1 MNDTICAISTALG
14 VGAISIIRVSGDEA
28 IDIVNKI
35 FDKDLTK
42 KESHTINYGHIVYND
57 EIIDEVMVSIM
68 KSPKTFTKEDI
79 VEINSH
85 GGVAVT
91 NKVLEILLLEGARLA
106 EPGEFT
112 KRAFLNG
119 RIDLVEAES
128 IMDLIES
135 KTETS
140 RKLAISGME
149 GKVSKL
155 VKNIID
161 NLVKVNANI
170 EVNIDYPEYEDIEIV
185 TKEKI
190 EEMSKYINKELTKLL
205 NESEN
210 GKLIKDGINTLI
222 LGRPNVGKSS
232 ILNKLIEEDKAIVT
246 SVAGT
251 TRDIVEGQI
260 RVNGILLNI
269 IDTAGVRETEDIVE
283 KIGVEKSLSLVNDA
297 DLIILVFNNNEKL
310 TDEDKK
316 LLEYTKEKKR
326 IIVINKIDLDNN
338 LDISNLKNE
347 RIVKISALKDSG
359 IESLKNEINDMF
371 NLEEINLGD
380 FTYLSNSRQISLVKK
395 AVEISKNLED
405 ALNNDVP
412 IDLLEIDIKE
422 ICGCALA
429 NVLIKNHNVKIWSFK
444 KKEADVIN
452 NEHRC
457 MFIDNSKLDERIVC
471 YTNYEDVIEDS
482 EYLILVTPSSVI
494 RNTCQ
499 NIKKYVTNKKII
511 IASKGMEIET
521 NKFLI
526 DIVKEELDLKYIGV
540 ISGPSI
546 AKEVIN
552 DMGLKVVFASNNSD
566 YNNEIKNNFETN
578 KFKIELSDDV
588 IGTELG
594 GTLKNIISIAS
605 GLVNGLNLGNNMNAI
620 LITKGL
626 EEIKKIGLKLGAK
639 EETFYGLSS
648 LGDLLTTCLSNESR
662 NNRCGILLSQG
673 KKIDEI
679 KEEIGMVIEGLDAL
693 KIAYNISQKYN
704 INTKII
710 NTLYDIIYSEKNKES
725 IIDAVLN

>member
-14 VGAISIIRVSGDEA
+14 VGAISIIRVSGDDA

-42 KESHTINYGHIVYND
+42 KESHTINYGHIVYKG

-326 IIVINKIDLDNN
+326 IIVINKIDLENN

-347 RIVKISALKDSG
+347 RIVKVSALKDNG
-359 IESLKNEINDMF
+359 IENLKNEINDMF

-422 ICGCALA
+422 IC
-429 NVLIKNHNVKIWSFK
+429 
-444 KKEADVIN
+444 E
-452 NEHRC
+452 
-457 MFIDNSKLDERIVC
+457 
-471 YTNYEDVIEDS
+471 
-482 EYLILVTPSSVI
+482 ILGE
-494 RNTCQ
+494 
-499 NIKKYVTNKKII
+499 II
-511 IASKGMEIET
+511 GESYDDK
-521 NKFLI
+521 LI
-526 DIVKEELDLKYIGV
+526 DTL
-540 ISGPSI
+540 
-546 AKEVIN
+546 
-552 DMGLKVVFASNNSD
+552 FSN
-566 YNNEIKNNFETN
+566 FC
-578 KFKIELSDDV
+578 
-588 IGTELG
+588 LG
-594 GTLKNIISIAS
+594 K
-605 GLVNGLNLGNNMNAI
+605 
-620 LITKGL
+620 
-626 EEIKKIGLKLGAK
+626 
-639 EETFYGLSS
+639 
-648 LGDLLTTCLSNESR
+648 
-662 NNRCGILLSQG
+662 
-673 KKIDEI
+673 
-679 KEEIGMVIEGLDAL
+679 
-693 KIAYNISQKYN
+693 
-704 INTKII
+704 
-710 NTLYDIIYSEKNKES
+710 
-725 IIDAVLN
+725 

>member
-42 KESHTINYGHIVYND
+42 KESHTINYGHIVYNG

-283 KIGVEKSLSLVNDA
+283 KIGVEKSLSLINDV

-316 LLEYTKEKKR
+316 LIEYTKEKKR
-326 IIVINKIDLDNN
+326 IIVINKIDLENN

-347 RIVKISALKDSG
+347 RIVKVSALKDSG
-359 IESLKNEINDMF
+359 IENLKNEINDMF

-422 ICGCALA
+422 IC
-429 NVLIKNHNVKIWSFK
+429 
-444 KKEADVIN
+444 E
-452 NEHRC
+452 
-457 MFIDNSKLDERIVC
+457 
-471 YTNYEDVIEDS
+471 
-482 EYLILVTPSSVI
+482 ILGE
-494 RNTCQ
+494 
-499 NIKKYVTNKKII
+499 II
-511 IASKGMEIET
+511 GESYDDK
-521 NKFLI
+521 LI
-526 DIVKEELDLKYIGV
+526 DTL
-540 ISGPSI
+540 
-546 AKEVIN
+546 
-552 DMGLKVVFASNNSD
+552 FSN
-566 YNNEIKNNFETN
+566 FC
-578 KFKIELSDDV
+578 
-588 IGTELG
+588 LG
-594 GTLKNIISIAS
+594 K
-605 GLVNGLNLGNNMNAI
+605 
-620 LITKGL
+620 
-626 EEIKKIGLKLGAK
+626 
-639 EETFYGLSS
+639 
-648 LGDLLTTCLSNESR
+648 
-662 NNRCGILLSQG
+662 
-673 KKIDEI
+673 
-679 KEEIGMVIEGLDAL
+679 
-693 KIAYNISQKYN
+693 
-704 INTKII
+704 
-710 NTLYDIIYSEKNKES
+710 
-725 IIDAVLN
+725 

>member
-42 KESHTINYGHIVYND
+42 KESHTINYGHIVYNG

-190 EEMSKYINKELTKLL
+190 EEMSKYINNELTKLL

-283 KIGVEKSLSLVNDA
+283 KIGVEKSLSLINDA

-326 IIVINKIDLDNN
+326 IIVVNKIDLENN

-347 RIVKISALKDSG
+347 RIVKVSALKNSG
-359 IESLKNEINDMF
+359 IENLKNEINDMF

-422 ICGCALA
+422 IC
-429 NVLIKNHNVKIWSFK
+429 
-444 KKEADVIN
+444 E
-452 NEHRC
+452 
-457 MFIDNSKLDERIVC
+457 
-471 YTNYEDVIEDS
+471 
-482 EYLILVTPSSVI
+482 ILGE
-494 RNTCQ
+494 
-499 NIKKYVTNKKII
+499 II
-511 IASKGMEIET
+511 GESYDDK
-521 NKFLI
+521 LI
-526 DIVKEELDLKYIGV
+526 DTL
-540 ISGPSI
+540 
-546 AKEVIN
+546 
-552 DMGLKVVFASNNSD
+552 FSN
-566 YNNEIKNNFETN
+566 FC
-578 KFKIELSDDV
+578 
-588 IGTELG
+588 LG
-594 GTLKNIISIAS
+594 K
-605 GLVNGLNLGNNMNAI
+605 
-620 LITKGL
+620 
-626 EEIKKIGLKLGAK
+626 
-639 EETFYGLSS
+639 
-648 LGDLLTTCLSNESR
+648 
-662 NNRCGILLSQG
+662 
-673 KKIDEI
+673 
-679 KEEIGMVIEGLDAL
+679 
-693 KIAYNISQKYN
+693 
-704 INTKII
+704 
-710 NTLYDIIYSEKNKES
+710 
-725 IIDAVLN
+725 

>member
-42 KESHTINYGHIVYND
+42 KESHTINYGHIVYNG

-326 IIVINKIDLDNN
+326 IIVINKIDLENN

-380 FTYLSNSRQISLVKK
+380 FTYLSNSRQISLVKN

-405 ALNNDVP
+405 TLNNDVP

-422 ICGCALA
+422 IC
-429 NVLIKNHNVKIWSFK
+429 
-444 KKEADVIN
+444 E
-452 NEHRC
+452 
-457 MFIDNSKLDERIVC
+457 
-471 YTNYEDVIEDS
+471 
-482 EYLILVTPSSVI
+482 ILGE
-494 RNTCQ
+494 
-499 NIKKYVTNKKII
+499 II
-511 IASKGMEIET
+511 GESYDDK
-521 NKFLI
+521 LI
-526 DIVKEELDLKYIGV
+526 DTL
-540 ISGPSI
+540 
-546 AKEVIN
+546 
-552 DMGLKVVFASNNSD
+552 FSN
-566 YNNEIKNNFETN
+566 FC
-578 KFKIELSDDV
+578 
-588 IGTELG
+588 LG
-594 GTLKNIISIAS
+594 K
-605 GLVNGLNLGNNMNAI
+605 
-620 LITKGL
+620 
-626 EEIKKIGLKLGAK
+626 
-639 EETFYGLSS
+639 
-648 LGDLLTTCLSNESR
+648 
-662 NNRCGILLSQG
+662 
-673 KKIDEI
+673 
-679 KEEIGMVIEGLDAL
+679 
-693 KIAYNISQKYN
+693 
-704 INTKII
+704 
-710 NTLYDIIYSEKNKES
+710 
-725 IIDAVLN
+725 

>member
-1 MNDTICAISTALG
+1 MNDTICSISTALG

-42 KESHTINYGHIVYND
+42 KESHTINYGHIVYNG

-326 IIVINKIDLDNN
+326 IIVINKIDLENN

-422 ICGCALA
+422 IC
-429 NVLIKNHNVKIWSFK
+429 
-444 KKEADVIN
+444 E
-452 NEHRC
+452 
-457 MFIDNSKLDERIVC
+457 
-471 YTNYEDVIEDS
+471 
-482 EYLILVTPSSVI
+482 ILGE
-494 RNTCQ
+494 
-499 NIKKYVTNKKII
+499 II
-511 IASKGMEIET
+511 GESYDDK
-521 NKFLI
+521 LI
-526 DIVKEELDLKYIGV
+526 DTL
-540 ISGPSI
+540 
-546 AKEVIN
+546 
-552 DMGLKVVFASNNSD
+552 FSN
-566 YNNEIKNNFETN
+566 FC
-578 KFKIELSDDV
+578 
-588 IGTELG
+588 LG
-594 GTLKNIISIAS
+594 K
-605 GLVNGLNLGNNMNAI
+605 
-620 LITKGL
+620 
-626 EEIKKIGLKLGAK
+626 
-639 EETFYGLSS
+639 
-648 LGDLLTTCLSNESR
+648 
-662 NNRCGILLSQG
+662 
-673 KKIDEI
+673 
-679 KEEIGMVIEGLDAL
+679 
-693 KIAYNISQKYN
+693 
-704 INTKII
+704 
-710 NTLYDIIYSEKNKES
+710 
-725 IIDAVLN
+725 

>member
-42 KESHTINYGHIVYND
+42 KESHTINYGHIVYNG

-68 KSPKTFTKEDI
+68 KSPKTFTKEDTI
-79 VEINSH
+79 EINSH
-85 GGVAVT
+85 GGIAVT
-91 NKVLEILLLEGARLA
+91 NKVLELLLLEGARLA

-283 KIGVEKSLSLVNDA
+283 KIGVEKSLSLINDA

-326 IIVINKIDLDNN
+326 IIVVNKIDLENN

-347 RIVKISALKDSG
+347 RIVKVSALKDSG
-359 IESLKNEINDMF
+359 IENLKNEINDIF

-422 ICGCALA
+422 ICEILGEIIGESYDDK
-429 NVLIKNHNVKIWSFK
+429 LI
-444 KKEADVIN
+444 
-452 NEHRC
+452 
-457 MFIDNSKLDERIVC
+457 
-471 YTNYEDVIEDS
+471 YT
-482 EYLILVTPSSVI
+482 L
-494 RNTCQ
+494 
-499 NIKKYVTNKKII
+499 
-511 IASKGMEIET
+511 
-521 NKFLI
+521 F
-526 DIVKEELDLKYIGV
+526 
-540 ISGPSI
+540 
-546 AKEVIN
+546 
-552 DMGLKVVFASNNSD
+552 SN
-566 YNNEIKNNFETN
+566 FC
-578 KFKIELSDDV
+578 
-588 IGTELG
+588 LG
-594 GTLKNIISIAS
+594 K
-605 GLVNGLNLGNNMNAI
+605 
-620 LITKGL
+620 
-626 EEIKKIGLKLGAK
+626 
-639 EETFYGLSS
+639 
-648 LGDLLTTCLSNESR
+648 
-662 NNRCGILLSQG
+662 
-673 KKIDEI
+673 
-679 KEEIGMVIEGLDAL
+679 
-693 KIAYNISQKYN
+693 
-704 INTKII
+704 
-710 NTLYDIIYSEKNKES
+710 
-725 IIDAVLN
+725 

>member
-1 MNDTICAISTALG
+1 MNNTICAISTALG
-14 VGAISIIRVSGDEA
+14 VGAISIIRVSGDDA

-42 KESHTINYGHIVYND
+42 KESHTINYGHIVYKG

-155 VKNIID
+155 VKNIIE
-161 NLVKVNANI
+161 NLVTVNANI

-210 GKLIKDGINTLI
+210 GKLIKDGIKTLI

-316 LLEYTKEKKR
+316 LLEYTKDKKR
-326 IIVINKIDLDNN
+326 IIVINKIDLENN

-347 RIVKISALKDSG
+347 RIVKVSALKDSG
-359 IESLKNEINDMF
+359 IENLKNEINDMF

-422 ICGCALA
+422 IC
-429 NVLIKNHNVKIWSFK
+429 
-444 KKEADVIN
+444 E
-452 NEHRC
+452 
-457 MFIDNSKLDERIVC
+457 
-471 YTNYEDVIEDS
+471 
-482 EYLILVTPSSVI
+482 ILGE
-494 RNTCQ
+494 
-499 NIKKYVTNKKII
+499 II
-511 IASKGMEIET
+511 GESYDDK
-521 NKFLI
+521 LI
-526 DIVKEELDLKYIGV
+526 DTL
-540 ISGPSI
+540 
-546 AKEVIN
+546 
-552 DMGLKVVFASNNSD
+552 FSN
-566 YNNEIKNNFETN
+566 FC
-578 KFKIELSDDV
+578 
-588 IGTELG
+588 LG
-594 GTLKNIISIAS
+594 K
-605 GLVNGLNLGNNMNAI
+605 
-620 LITKGL
+620 
-626 EEIKKIGLKLGAK
+626 
-639 EETFYGLSS
+639 
-648 LGDLLTTCLSNESR
+648 
-662 NNRCGILLSQG
+662 
-673 KKIDEI
+673 
-679 KEEIGMVIEGLDAL
+679 
-693 KIAYNISQKYN
+693 
-704 INTKII
+704 
-710 NTLYDIIYSEKNKES
+710 
-725 IIDAVLN
+725 

>member
-42 KESHTINYGHIVYND
+42 KKSHTINYGHIVYNG

-232 ILNKLIEEDKAIVT
+232 ILNKLIEEEKAIVT

-326 IIVINKIDLDNN
+326 IIVINKIDLENN
-338 LDISNLKNE
+338 LDINNLKNE
-347 RIVKISALKDSG
+347 RIVKVSALKDNG
-359 IESLKNEINDMF
+359 IENLKNEINDMF

-422 ICGCALA
+422 IC
-429 NVLIKNHNVKIWSFK
+429 
-444 KKEADVIN
+444 E
-452 NEHRC
+452 
-457 MFIDNSKLDERIVC
+457 
-471 YTNYEDVIEDS
+471 
-482 EYLILVTPSSVI
+482 ILGE
-494 RNTCQ
+494 
-499 NIKKYVTNKKII
+499 II
-511 IASKGMEIET
+511 GESYDDK
-521 NKFLI
+521 LI
-526 DIVKEELDLKYIGV
+526 DTL
-540 ISGPSI
+540 
-546 AKEVIN
+546 
-552 DMGLKVVFASNNSD
+552 FSN
-566 YNNEIKNNFETN
+566 FC
-578 KFKIELSDDV
+578 
-588 IGTELG
+588 LG
-594 GTLKNIISIAS
+594 K
-605 GLVNGLNLGNNMNAI
+605 
-620 LITKGL
+620 
-626 EEIKKIGLKLGAK
+626 
-639 EETFYGLSS
+639 
-648 LGDLLTTCLSNESR
+648 
-662 NNRCGILLSQG
+662 
-673 KKIDEI
+673 
-679 KEEIGMVIEGLDAL
+679 
-693 KIAYNISQKYN
+693 
-704 INTKII
+704 
-710 NTLYDIIYSEKNKES
+710 
-725 IIDAVLN
+725 

>member
-42 KESHTINYGHIVYND
+42 KESHTINYGHIVYNG

-326 IIVINKIDLDNN
+326 IIVINKIDLENN
-338 LDISNLKNE
+338 LDINNLKNE

-422 ICGCALA
+422 IC
-429 NVLIKNHNVKIWSFK
+429 
-444 KKEADVIN
+444 E
-452 NEHRC
+452 
-457 MFIDNSKLDERIVC
+457 
-471 YTNYEDVIEDS
+471 
-482 EYLILVTPSSVI
+482 ILGE
-494 RNTCQ
+494 
-499 NIKKYVTNKKII
+499 II
-511 IASKGMEIET
+511 GESYDDK
-521 NKFLI
+521 LI
-526 DIVKEELDLKYIGV
+526 DTL
-540 ISGPSI
+540 
-546 AKEVIN
+546 
-552 DMGLKVVFASNNSD
+552 FSN
-566 YNNEIKNNFETN
+566 FC
-578 KFKIELSDDV
+578 
-588 IGTELG
+588 LG
-594 GTLKNIISIAS
+594 K
-605 GLVNGLNLGNNMNAI
+605 
-620 LITKGL
+620 
-626 EEIKKIGLKLGAK
+626 
-639 EETFYGLSS
+639 
-648 LGDLLTTCLSNESR
+648 
-662 NNRCGILLSQG
+662 
-673 KKIDEI
+673 
-679 KEEIGMVIEGLDAL
+679 
-693 KIAYNISQKYN
+693 
-704 INTKII
+704 
-710 NTLYDIIYSEKNKES
+710 
-725 IIDAVLN
+725 

>member
-42 KESHTINYGHIVYND
+42 KESHTINYGHIVYNG

-68 KSPKTFTKEDI
+68 KTPKTFTKEDI

-326 IIVINKIDLDNN
+326 IIVINKIDLENN

-422 ICGCALA
+422 IC
-429 NVLIKNHNVKIWSFK
+429 
-444 KKEADVIN
+444 E
-452 NEHRC
+452 
-457 MFIDNSKLDERIVC
+457 
-471 YTNYEDVIEDS
+471 
-482 EYLILVTPSSVI
+482 ILGE
-494 RNTCQ
+494 
-499 NIKKYVTNKKII
+499 II
-511 IASKGMEIET
+511 GESYDDK
-521 NKFLI
+521 LI
-526 DIVKEELDLKYIGV
+526 DTL
-540 ISGPSI
+540 
-546 AKEVIN
+546 
-552 DMGLKVVFASNNSD
+552 FSN
-566 YNNEIKNNFETN
+566 FC
-578 KFKIELSDDV
+578 
-588 IGTELG
+588 LG
-594 GTLKNIISIAS
+594 K
-605 GLVNGLNLGNNMNAI
+605 
-620 LITKGL
+620 
-626 EEIKKIGLKLGAK
+626 
-639 EETFYGLSS
+639 
-648 LGDLLTTCLSNESR
+648 
-662 NNRCGILLSQG
+662 
-673 KKIDEI
+673 
-679 KEEIGMVIEGLDAL
+679 
-693 KIAYNISQKYN
+693 
-704 INTKII
+704 
-710 NTLYDIIYSEKNKES
+710 
-725 IIDAVLN
+725 

>member
-1 MNDTICAISTALG
+1 MSDTICAISTALG

-42 KESHTINYGHIVYND
+42 KKSHTINYGHIVYNG

-149 GKVSKL
+149 GKVSNL

-232 ILNKLIEEDKAIVT
+232 ILNKLIEEEKAIVT

-326 IIVINKIDLDNN
+326 IIVINKIDLENN

-347 RIVKISALKDSG
+347 RIVKVSALKDSG
-359 IESLKNEINDMF
+359 IENLKNEINDMF

-422 ICGCALA
+422 IC
-429 NVLIKNHNVKIWSFK
+429 
-444 KKEADVIN
+444 E
-452 NEHRC
+452 
-457 MFIDNSKLDERIVC
+457 
-471 YTNYEDVIEDS
+471 
-482 EYLILVTPSSVI
+482 ILGE
-494 RNTCQ
+494 
-499 NIKKYVTNKKII
+499 II
-511 IASKGMEIET
+511 GESYDDK
-521 NKFLI
+521 LI
-526 DIVKEELDLKYIGV
+526 DTL
-540 ISGPSI
+540 
-546 AKEVIN
+546 
-552 DMGLKVVFASNNSD
+552 FSN
-566 YNNEIKNNFETN
+566 FC
-578 KFKIELSDDV
+578 
-588 IGTELG
+588 LG
-594 GTLKNIISIAS
+594 K
-605 GLVNGLNLGNNMNAI
+605 
-620 LITKGL
+620 
-626 EEIKKIGLKLGAK
+626 
-639 EETFYGLSS
+639 
-648 LGDLLTTCLSNESR
+648 
-662 NNRCGILLSQG
+662 
-673 KKIDEI
+673 
-679 KEEIGMVIEGLDAL
+679 
-693 KIAYNISQKYN
+693 
-704 INTKII
+704 
-710 NTLYDIIYSEKNKES
+710 
-725 IIDAVLN
+725 

>member
-42 KESHTINYGHIVYND
+42 KESHTINYGHIVYNG

-326 IIVINKIDLDNN
+326 IIVINKIDLENN

-359 IESLKNEINDMF
+359 IESLKNEINDIF

-422 ICGCALA
+422 IC
-429 NVLIKNHNVKIWSFK
+429 
-444 KKEADVIN
+444 E
-452 NEHRC
+452 
-457 MFIDNSKLDERIVC
+457 
-471 YTNYEDVIEDS
+471 
-482 EYLILVTPSSVI
+482 ILGE
-494 RNTCQ
+494 
-499 NIKKYVTNKKII
+499 II
-511 IASKGMEIET
+511 GESYDDK
-521 NKFLI
+521 LI
-526 DIVKEELDLKYIGV
+526 DTL
-540 ISGPSI
+540 
-546 AKEVIN
+546 
-552 DMGLKVVFASNNSD
+552 FSN
-566 YNNEIKNNFETN
+566 FC
-578 KFKIELSDDV
+578 
-588 IGTELG
+588 LG
-594 GTLKNIISIAS
+594 K
-605 GLVNGLNLGNNMNAI
+605 
-620 LITKGL
+620 
-626 EEIKKIGLKLGAK
+626 
-639 EETFYGLSS
+639 
-648 LGDLLTTCLSNESR
+648 
-662 NNRCGILLSQG
+662 
-673 KKIDEI
+673 
-679 KEEIGMVIEGLDAL
+679 
-693 KIAYNISQKYN
+693 
-704 INTKII
+704 
-710 NTLYDIIYSEKNKES
+710 
-725 IIDAVLN
+725 

>member
-42 KESHTINYGHIVYND
+42 KESHTINYGHIVYKG

-149 GKVSKL
+149 GKVSNL

-326 IIVINKIDLDNN
+326 IIVINKIDLENN

-347 RIVKISALKDSG
+347 RIVKVSALKDSG
-359 IESLKNEINDMF
+359 IENLKNEINDMF
-371 NLEEINLGD
+371 NLEEIKLGD

-422 ICGCALA
+422 IC
-429 NVLIKNHNVKIWSFK
+429 
-444 KKEADVIN
+444 E
-452 NEHRC
+452 
-457 MFIDNSKLDERIVC
+457 
-471 YTNYEDVIEDS
+471 
-482 EYLILVTPSSVI
+482 ILGE
-494 RNTCQ
+494 
-499 NIKKYVTNKKII
+499 II
-511 IASKGMEIET
+511 GESYDDK
-521 NKFLI
+521 LI
-526 DIVKEELDLKYIGV
+526 DTL
-540 ISGPSI
+540 
-546 AKEVIN
+546 
-552 DMGLKVVFASNNSD
+552 FSN
-566 YNNEIKNNFETN
+566 FC
-578 KFKIELSDDV
+578 
-588 IGTELG
+588 LG
-594 GTLKNIISIAS
+594 K
-605 GLVNGLNLGNNMNAI
+605 
-620 LITKGL
+620 
-626 EEIKKIGLKLGAK
+626 
-639 EETFYGLSS
+639 
-648 LGDLLTTCLSNESR
+648 
-662 NNRCGILLSQG
+662 
-673 KKIDEI
+673 
-679 KEEIGMVIEGLDAL
+679 
-693 KIAYNISQKYN
+693 
-704 INTKII
+704 
-710 NTLYDIIYSEKNKES
+710 
-725 IIDAVLN
+725 

>member
-1 MNDTICAISTALG
+1 MSDTICAISTALG
-14 VGAISIIRVSGDEA
+14 VGAISIIRVSGDDA

-42 KESHTINYGHIVYND
+42 KESHTINYGHIVYKG

-326 IIVINKIDLDNN
+326 IIVINKIDLENN

-422 ICGCALA
+422 IC
-429 NVLIKNHNVKIWSFK
+429 
-444 KKEADVIN
+444 E
-452 NEHRC
+452 
-457 MFIDNSKLDERIVC
+457 
-471 YTNYEDVIEDS
+471 
-482 EYLILVTPSSVI
+482 ILGE
-494 RNTCQ
+494 
-499 NIKKYVTNKKII
+499 II
-511 IASKGMEIET
+511 GESYDDK
-521 NKFLI
+521 LI
-526 DIVKEELDLKYIGV
+526 DTL
-540 ISGPSI
+540 
-546 AKEVIN
+546 
-552 DMGLKVVFASNNSD
+552 FSN
-566 YNNEIKNNFETN
+566 FC
-578 KFKIELSDDV
+578 
-588 IGTELG
+588 LG
-594 GTLKNIISIAS
+594 K
-605 GLVNGLNLGNNMNAI
+605 
-620 LITKGL
+620 
-626 EEIKKIGLKLGAK
+626 
-639 EETFYGLSS
+639 
-648 LGDLLTTCLSNESR
+648 
-662 NNRCGILLSQG
+662 
-673 KKIDEI
+673 
-679 KEEIGMVIEGLDAL
+679 
-693 KIAYNISQKYN
+693 
-704 INTKII
+704 
-710 NTLYDIIYSEKNKES
+710 
-725 IIDAVLN
+725 

>member
-1 MNDTICAISTALG
+1 MSDTICAISTALG
-14 VGAISIIRVSGDEA
+14 VGAISIIRVSGDDA

-42 KESHTINYGHIVYND
+42 KESHTINYGHIVYNG

-155 VKNIID
+155 IKNIID

-190 EEMSKYINKELTKLL
+190 EEMSKYINNELTKLL

-283 KIGVEKSLSLVNDA
+283 KIGVEKSLSLINDA

-326 IIVINKIDLDNN
+326 IIVINKIDLENN

-347 RIVKISALKDSG
+347 RIVKISALKNSG
-359 IESLKNEINDMF
+359 IENLKNEINDIF

-422 ICGCALA
+422 IC
-429 NVLIKNHNVKIWSFK
+429 
-444 KKEADVIN
+444 E
-452 NEHRC
+452 
-457 MFIDNSKLDERIVC
+457 
-471 YTNYEDVIEDS
+471 
-482 EYLILVTPSSVI
+482 ILGE
-494 RNTCQ
+494 
-499 NIKKYVTNKKII
+499 II
-511 IASKGMEIET
+511 GESYDDK
-521 NKFLI
+521 LI
-526 DIVKEELDLKYIGV
+526 DTL
-540 ISGPSI
+540 
-546 AKEVIN
+546 
-552 DMGLKVVFASNNSD
+552 FSN
-566 YNNEIKNNFETN
+566 FC
-578 KFKIELSDDV
+578 
-588 IGTELG
+588 LG
-594 GTLKNIISIAS
+594 K
-605 GLVNGLNLGNNMNAI
+605 
-620 LITKGL
+620 
-626 EEIKKIGLKLGAK
+626 
-639 EETFYGLSS
+639 
-648 LGDLLTTCLSNESR
+648 
-662 NNRCGILLSQG
+662 
-673 KKIDEI
+673 
-679 KEEIGMVIEGLDAL
+679 
-693 KIAYNISQKYN
+693 
-704 INTKII
+704 
-710 NTLYDIIYSEKNKES
+710 
-725 IIDAVLN
+725 

>member
-42 KESHTINYGHIVYND
+42 KESHTINYGHIVYNG

-326 IIVINKIDLDNN
+326 IIVINKIDLENN

-405 ALNNDVP
+405 ALNNDIP

-422 ICGCALA
+422 IC
-429 NVLIKNHNVKIWSFK
+429 
-444 KKEADVIN
+444 E
-452 NEHRC
+452 
-457 MFIDNSKLDERIVC
+457 
-471 YTNYEDVIEDS
+471 
-482 EYLILVTPSSVI
+482 ILGE
-494 RNTCQ
+494 
-499 NIKKYVTNKKII
+499 II
-511 IASKGMEIET
+511 GESYDDK
-521 NKFLI
+521 LI
-526 DIVKEELDLKYIGV
+526 DTL
-540 ISGPSI
+540 
-546 AKEVIN
+546 
-552 DMGLKVVFASNNSD
+552 FSN
-566 YNNEIKNNFETN
+566 FC
-578 KFKIELSDDV
+578 
-588 IGTELG
+588 LG
-594 GTLKNIISIAS
+594 K
-605 GLVNGLNLGNNMNAI
+605 
-620 LITKGL
+620 
-626 EEIKKIGLKLGAK
+626 
-639 EETFYGLSS
+639 
-648 LGDLLTTCLSNESR
+648 
-662 NNRCGILLSQG
+662 
-673 KKIDEI
+673 
-679 KEEIGMVIEGLDAL
+679 
-693 KIAYNISQKYN
+693 
-704 INTKII
+704 
-710 NTLYDIIYSEKNKES
+710 
-725 IIDAVLN
+725 

>member
-14 VGAISIIRVSGDEA
+14 IGAISIIRVSGDDA

-42 KESHTINYGHIVYND
+42 KESHTINYGHIVYKG

-155 VKNIID
+155 VKDIID

-297 DLIILVFNNNEKL
+297 DLIILVFSNNEKL

-326 IIVINKIDLDNN
+326 IIVINKIDLENN

-359 IESLKNEINDMF
+359 IENLKNEINDMF

-422 ICGCALA
+422 IC
-429 NVLIKNHNVKIWSFK
+429 
-444 KKEADVIN
+444 E
-452 NEHRC
+452 
-457 MFIDNSKLDERIVC
+457 
-471 YTNYEDVIEDS
+471 
-482 EYLILVTPSSVI
+482 ILGE
-494 RNTCQ
+494 
-499 NIKKYVTNKKII
+499 II
-511 IASKGMEIET
+511 GESYDDK
-521 NKFLI
+521 LI
-526 DIVKEELDLKYIGV
+526 DTL
-540 ISGPSI
+540 
-546 AKEVIN
+546 
-552 DMGLKVVFASNNSD
+552 FSN
-566 YNNEIKNNFETN
+566 FC
-578 KFKIELSDDV
+578 
-588 IGTELG
+588 LG
-594 GTLKNIISIAS
+594 K
-605 GLVNGLNLGNNMNAI
+605 
-620 LITKGL
+620 
-626 EEIKKIGLKLGAK
+626 
-639 EETFYGLSS
+639 
-648 LGDLLTTCLSNESR
+648 
-662 NNRCGILLSQG
+662 
-673 KKIDEI
+673 
-679 KEEIGMVIEGLDAL
+679 
-693 KIAYNISQKYN
+693 
-704 INTKII
+704 
-710 NTLYDIIYSEKNKES
+710 
-725 IIDAVLN
+725 

>member
-1 MNDTICAISTALG
+1 MNDTICAISTVLG

-42 KESHTINYGHIVYND
+42 KESHTINYGHIVYKG

-85 GGVAVT
+85 GSVAVT

-326 IIVINKIDLDNN
+326 IIVINKIDLENN
-338 LDISNLKNE
+338 LDINNLKNE
-347 RIVKISALKDSG
+347 RIVKVSALKDSG
-359 IESLKNEINDMF
+359 IENLKNEINDMF

-422 ICGCALA
+422 IC
-429 NVLIKNHNVKIWSFK
+429 
-444 KKEADVIN
+444 E
-452 NEHRC
+452 
-457 MFIDNSKLDERIVC
+457 
-471 YTNYEDVIEDS
+471 
-482 EYLILVTPSSVI
+482 ILGE
-494 RNTCQ
+494 
-499 NIKKYVTNKKII
+499 II
-511 IASKGMEIET
+511 GESYDDK
-521 NKFLI
+521 LI
-526 DIVKEELDLKYIGV
+526 DTL
-540 ISGPSI
+540 
-546 AKEVIN
+546 
-552 DMGLKVVFASNNSD
+552 FSN
-566 YNNEIKNNFETN
+566 FC
-578 KFKIELSDDV
+578 
-588 IGTELG
+588 LG
-594 GTLKNIISIAS
+594 K
-605 GLVNGLNLGNNMNAI
+605 
-620 LITKGL
+620 
-626 EEIKKIGLKLGAK
+626 
-639 EETFYGLSS
+639 
-648 LGDLLTTCLSNESR
+648 
-662 NNRCGILLSQG
+662 
-673 KKIDEI
+673 
-679 KEEIGMVIEGLDAL
+679 
-693 KIAYNISQKYN
+693 
-704 INTKII
+704 
-710 NTLYDIIYSEKNKES
+710 
-725 IIDAVLN
+725 

>member
-149 GKVSKL
+149 GKVSNL

-326 IIVINKIDLDNN
+326 IIVINKIDLENN

-347 RIVKISALKDSG
+347 RIVKVSALKDSG
-359 IESLKNEINDMF
+359 IENLKNEINDMF

-395 AVEISKNLED
+395 AVEISKNLEE

-422 ICGCALA
+422 IC
-429 NVLIKNHNVKIWSFK
+429 
-444 KKEADVIN
+444 E
-452 NEHRC
+452 
-457 MFIDNSKLDERIVC
+457 
-471 YTNYEDVIEDS
+471 
-482 EYLILVTPSSVI
+482 ILGE
-494 RNTCQ
+494 
-499 NIKKYVTNKKII
+499 II
-511 IASKGMEIET
+511 GESYDDK
-521 NKFLI
+521 LI
-526 DIVKEELDLKYIGV
+526 DTL
-540 ISGPSI
+540 
-546 AKEVIN
+546 
-552 DMGLKVVFASNNSD
+552 FSN
-566 YNNEIKNNFETN
+566 FC
-578 KFKIELSDDV
+578 
-588 IGTELG
+588 LG
-594 GTLKNIISIAS
+594 K
-605 GLVNGLNLGNNMNAI
+605 
-620 LITKGL
+620 
-626 EEIKKIGLKLGAK
+626 
-639 EETFYGLSS
+639 
-648 LGDLLTTCLSNESR
+648 
-662 NNRCGILLSQG
+662 
-673 KKIDEI
+673 
-679 KEEIGMVIEGLDAL
+679 
-693 KIAYNISQKYN
+693 
-704 INTKII
+704 
-710 NTLYDIIYSEKNKES
+710 
-725 IIDAVLN
+725 

>member
-14 VGAISIIRVSGDEA
+14 VGAISIIRVSGDDA

-42 KESHTINYGHIVYND
+42 KESHTINYGHIVYKG

-155 VKNIID
+155 VKDIID

-326 IIVINKIDLDNN
+326 IIVINKIDLENN

-359 IESLKNEINDMF
+359 IENLKNEINDMF

-405 ALNNDVP
+405 TLNNDVP

-422 ICGCALA
+422 IC
-429 NVLIKNHNVKIWSFK
+429 
-444 KKEADVIN
+444 E
-452 NEHRC
+452 
-457 MFIDNSKLDERIVC
+457 
-471 YTNYEDVIEDS
+471 
-482 EYLILVTPSSVI
+482 ILGE
-494 RNTCQ
+494 
-499 NIKKYVTNKKII
+499 II
-511 IASKGMEIET
+511 GESYDDK
-521 NKFLI
+521 LI
-526 DIVKEELDLKYIGV
+526 DTL
-540 ISGPSI
+540 
-546 AKEVIN
+546 
-552 DMGLKVVFASNNSD
+552 FSN
-566 YNNEIKNNFETN
+566 FC
-578 KFKIELSDDV
+578 
-588 IGTELG
+588 LG
-594 GTLKNIISIAS
+594 K
-605 GLVNGLNLGNNMNAI
+605 
-620 LITKGL
+620 
-626 EEIKKIGLKLGAK
+626 
-639 EETFYGLSS
+639 
-648 LGDLLTTCLSNESR
+648 
-662 NNRCGILLSQG
+662 
-673 KKIDEI
+673 
-679 KEEIGMVIEGLDAL
+679 
-693 KIAYNISQKYN
+693 
-704 INTKII
+704 
-710 NTLYDIIYSEKNKES
+710 
-725 IIDAVLN
+725 

>member
-42 KESHTINYGHIVYND
+42 KESHTINYGHIVYNG

-119 RIDLVEAES
+119 RIDLLEAES

-185 TKEKI
+185 TKERI

-260 RVNGILLNI
+260 KVNGILLNI

-326 IIVINKIDLDNN
+326 IIVINKIDLENN

-347 RIVKISALKDSG
+347 RIVKVSALKDSG
-359 IESLKNEINDMF
+359 IENLKNEINDMF

-395 AVEISKNLED
+395 AVEISKNLEE

-422 ICGCALA
+422 IC
-429 NVLIKNHNVKIWSFK
+429 
-444 KKEADVIN
+444 E
-452 NEHRC
+452 
-457 MFIDNSKLDERIVC
+457 
-471 YTNYEDVIEDS
+471 
-482 EYLILVTPSSVI
+482 ILGE
-494 RNTCQ
+494 
-499 NIKKYVTNKKII
+499 II
-511 IASKGMEIET
+511 GESYDDK
-521 NKFLI
+521 LI
-526 DIVKEELDLKYIGV
+526 DTL
-540 ISGPSI
+540 
-546 AKEVIN
+546 
-552 DMGLKVVFASNNSD
+552 FSN
-566 YNNEIKNNFETN
+566 FC
-578 KFKIELSDDV
+578 
-588 IGTELG
+588 LG
-594 GTLKNIISIAS
+594 K
-605 GLVNGLNLGNNMNAI
+605 
-620 LITKGL
+620 
-626 EEIKKIGLKLGAK
+626 
-639 EETFYGLSS
+639 
-648 LGDLLTTCLSNESR
+648 
-662 NNRCGILLSQG
+662 
-673 KKIDEI
+673 
-679 KEEIGMVIEGLDAL
+679 
-693 KIAYNISQKYN
+693 
-704 INTKII
+704 
-710 NTLYDIIYSEKNKES
+710 
-725 IIDAVLN
+725 

>member
-42 KESHTINYGHIVYND
+42 KESHTINYGHIVYNG

-161 NLVKVNANI
+161 NLVKINANI

-251 TRDIVEGQI
+251 TRDI
-260 RVNGILLNI
+260 

-326 IIVINKIDLDNN
+326 IIVINKIDLENN

-422 ICGCALA
+422 IC
-429 NVLIKNHNVKIWSFK
+429 
-444 KKEADVIN
+444 E
-452 NEHRC
+452 
-457 MFIDNSKLDERIVC
+457 
-471 YTNYEDVIEDS
+471 
-482 EYLILVTPSSVI
+482 ILGE
-494 RNTCQ
+494 
-499 NIKKYVTNKKII
+499 II
-511 IASKGMEIET
+511 GESYDDK
-521 NKFLI
+521 LI
-526 DIVKEELDLKYIGV
+526 DTL
-540 ISGPSI
+540 
-546 AKEVIN
+546 
-552 DMGLKVVFASNNSD
+552 FSN
-566 YNNEIKNNFETN
+566 FC
-578 KFKIELSDDV
+578 
-588 IGTELG
+588 LG
-594 GTLKNIISIAS
+594 K
-605 GLVNGLNLGNNMNAI
+605 
-620 LITKGL
+620 
-626 EEIKKIGLKLGAK
+626 
-639 EETFYGLSS
+639 
-648 LGDLLTTCLSNESR
+648 
-662 NNRCGILLSQG
+662 
-673 KKIDEI
+673 
-679 KEEIGMVIEGLDAL
+679 
-693 KIAYNISQKYN
+693 
-704 INTKII
+704 
-710 NTLYDIIYSEKNKES
+710 
-725 IIDAVLN
+725 